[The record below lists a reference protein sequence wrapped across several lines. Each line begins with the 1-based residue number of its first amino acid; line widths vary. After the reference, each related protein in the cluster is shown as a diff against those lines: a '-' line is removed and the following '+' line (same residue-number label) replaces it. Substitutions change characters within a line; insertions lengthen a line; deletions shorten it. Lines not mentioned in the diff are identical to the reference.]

1 MIDIESYF
9 LSLKAS
15 WLYQMIHTEKR
26 WAYISK
32 YYLTKLAPLEVILQ
46 MSFRDKHQMKCIN
59 QLFEFYQE
67 IILGYCK
74 SKDPQFIVDKNILY
88 NLPLWGNR
96 LLLANKCCLYSQNM
110 IDSNILYVRDVLKLD
125 SEFKTNIWESLCKK
139 TSYYSDLTLIRKAL
153 FPFKDKY
160 INNHSSIEFQNVHT
174 LAFPPKSRYYYTQL
188 KDQKELPP
196 ICIGYWKNKLIS
208 FDIH

>member
-15 WLYQMIHTEKR
+15 WLYRMIHTEKP

-32 YYLTKLAPLEVILQ
+32 YYFTKLAPLKVILQ
-46 MSFRDKHQMKCIN
+46 MSFQDKHQMKCIN
-59 QLFEFYQE
+59 QLPEFYQE

-74 SKDPQFIVDKNILY
+74 SKDPQYIVDKNILY
-88 NLPLWGNR
+88 NQPLWGNR
-96 LLLANKCCLYSQNM
+96 LLLVNKCCLYSQNM
-110 IDSNILYVRDVLKLD
+110 IDSNKLYVRDVLELD
-125 SEFKTNIWESLCKK
+125 GKFQTNIWKSLCKK
-139 TSYYSDLTLIRKAL
+139 TSYYSDLTLIRKAF

-160 INNHSSIEFQNVHT
+160 IKNHSTIEFQNVHT

-188 KDQKELPP
+188 KAQKELPP
-196 ICIGYWKNKLIS
+196 ISTDSGKTNL
-208 FDIH
+208 